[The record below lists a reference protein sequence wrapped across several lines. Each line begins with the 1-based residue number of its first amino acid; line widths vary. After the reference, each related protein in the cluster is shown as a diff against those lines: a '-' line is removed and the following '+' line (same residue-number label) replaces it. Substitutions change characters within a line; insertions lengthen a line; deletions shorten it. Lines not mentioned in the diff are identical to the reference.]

1 MTQSTT
7 PERATP
13 DSTTAAAYEDFQY
26 ENLAF
31 RNTHPDW
38 LGTVGRIFGM
48 DPARADACRV
58 LELGCGPGG
67 NLVPLAELLPGS
79 EFVGVD
85 RSSSQIARARADA
98 AAIGA
103 TNVRFE
109 AMDILDVPDWGPFDY
124 VICHGVFSWVPD
136 DVRRRILAI
145 ASEQLA
151 PHGIA
156 YVSYNTL
163 PGWHARGMLRAILR
177 RVVPEGPPQEMARTA
192 RTFLHILRT
201 QTPERLPLGGWL
213 RGELALLDQL
223 SDRYLYFEYLVEEN
237 VPLYF
242 DEFLQLATDA
252 GLQHLGDADVSSM
265 LPSQL
270 GDEGERFVDSIT
282 STQLEQEQL
291 LDYLT
296 IRLFRRTL
304 LCRSDVKL
312 EREIDHR
319 VLADGWVGSDL
330 TIPTGTDADSD
341 AAAGTVEARTV
352 GSTHETHLLD
362 DTELTFTDADGLRIS
377 SDDPVSKTMLHLLAL
392 AGPAGMQVA
401 RLTEAMARILARG
414 DASDPA
420 DTLTDEVTAR
430 AMRILVQGRLDA
442 GRWQR
447 PVTAV
452 VPQRPTTTRL
462 VRHQIAQGLTSVV
475 NARQEHRSIDPLD
488 RVLLT
493 AMDGT
498 QDAAG
503 LARAVLAA
511 RDVGTLS
518 LESADGAVEDPAA
531 LTTLVADRLQQLAAS
546 ALVLDPDR
554 AG

>member
-1 MTQSTT
+1 M
-7 PERATP
+7 A

-48 DPARADACRV
+48 TPARADACRV

-85 RSSSQIARARADA
+85 LSSTQIARARTDA

-109 AMDILDVPDWGPFDY
+109 AMDILDVPDWGSFDY

-136 DVRRRILAI
+136 DVRRRILTI
-145 ASEQLA
+145 ASEQLS
-151 PHGIA
+151 PQGIA

-177 RVVPEGPPQEMARTA
+177 RVVPEGPPQEMSRTA

-270 GDEGERFVDSIT
+270 GEEGERFVDSIT

-304 LCRSDVKL
+304 LCRSDVAL
-312 EREIDHR
+312 DREIDHR
-319 VLADGWVGSDL
+319 VLADGWIGSDL
-330 TIPTGTDADSD
+330 TAPDDD
-341 AAAGTVEARTV
+341 EAAGDDSLGDEAHR
-352 GSTHETHLLD
+352 THLLD

-392 AGPAGMQVA
+392 AGPAGMEVD
-401 RLTEAMARILARG
+401 RLTATMARILDRADETDG
-414 DASDPA
+414 ADASEPSG
-420 DTLTDEVTAR
+420 TLTDEVTAR

-462 VRHQIAQGLTSVV
+462 VRHQVAQGLTSVV
-475 NARQEHRSIDPLD
+475 TARQEHRSVDPLD
-488 RVLLT
+488 RVLLA

-498 QDAAG
+498 RDVPE
-503 LARAVLAA
+503 LARAVLDA
-511 RDVGTLS
+511 RDEGTLA
-518 LESADGAVEDPAA
+518 LESADGPVDDPQA
-531 LTTLVADRLQQLAAS
+531 LTRLITDRLRQLAAS
-546 ALVLDPDR
+546 GLVLDPER
-554 AG
+554 IG

>member
-13 DSTTAAAYEDFQY
+13 DSATAAAYEDFQY

-304 LCRSDVKL
+304 LCRSDVTL
-312 EREIDHR
+312 DREIDHR
-319 VLADGWVGSDL
+319 ILADGWIGADL
-330 TIPTGTDADSD
+330 TLS
-341 AAAGTVEARTV
+341 TV
-352 GSTHETHLLD
+352 GPDAQGEGVADLDAPGADTSVITD
-362 DTELTFTDADGLRIS
+362 DTELTFTDSDGLQIT
-377 SDDPVSKTMLHLLAL
+377 SDDPTSKAMLL
-392 AGPAGMQVA
+392 
-401 RLTEAMARILARG
+401 ELARAG
-414 DASDPA
+414 SSGRA
-420 DTLTDEVTAR
+420 TLEIVTAIAQR
-430 AMRILVQGRLDA
+430 LGRDADEELLDDVCARSMRILLQGRLDA
-442 GRWQR
+442 GRWRR
-447 PVTAV
+447 PTLRVPPQWPETTAV
-452 VPQRPTTTRL
+452 VRMQAFAGETT
-462 VRHQIAQGLTSVV
+462 VVGPRH
-475 NARQEHRSIDPLD
+475 EHRSVDPLD
-488 RVLLT
+488 RVLLA

-498 QDAAG
+498 NDLDA
-503 LARAVLAA
+503 LLEAVLAA
-511 RDVGTLS
+511 QASGELAIGLGADETLS
-518 LESADGAVEDPAA
+518 PDA
-531 LTTLVADRLQQLAAS
+531 LRPLVADRVATLCTS
-546 ALVLDPDR
+546 GLVLDADDAPR
-554 AG
+554 SA

>member
-1 MTQSTT
+1 M
-7 PERATP
+7 
-13 DSTTAAAYEDFQY
+13 DTTAAAYEDFQY

-48 DPARADACRV
+48 DPAPADRCRV

-79 EFVGVD
+79 EFVGID
-85 RSSSQIARARADA
+85 LSSSQIERARTDA
-98 AAIGA
+98 AAVGA

-109 AMDILDVPDWGPFDY
+109 AMDIRDVPDLGPFDY

-136 DVRRRILAI
+136 DARRRILSI
-145 ASEQLA
+145 ASEQLS

-177 RVVPEGPPQEMARTA
+177 RVVPAGPPQEMARTA

-201 QTPERLPLGGWL
+201 RTPEQLPLGAWL

-223 SDRYLYFEYLVEEN
+223 SDRYLYFEYLVDEN

-270 GDEGERFVDSIT
+270 GEEGERFVDSIT
-282 STQLEQEQL
+282 RTQLEQEQL

-304 LCRSDVKL
+304 LCRRDVDL
-312 EREIDHR
+312 QREIEHR
-319 VLADGWVGSDL
+319 VLADGWIGADL
-330 TIPTGTDADSD
+330 TLGAVGDRTADDDALPD
-341 AAAGTVEARTV
+341 
-352 GSTHETHLLD
+352 LD
-362 DTELTFTDADGLRIS
+362 DPAVRVPLLRDTTELTFVDGDGLRIA
-377 SDDPVSKTMLHLLAL
+377 SDDPVSKALLHAL
-392 AGPAGMQVA
+392 ARSGPAGRPTLDVVTTVA
-401 RLTEAMARILARG
+401 AELER
-414 DASDPA
+414 DADA
-420 DTLTDEVTAR
+420 ELVDDVCAR
-430 AMRILVQGRLDA
+430 AMRILLQGRLDA

-447 PVTAV
+447 PVATT
-452 VPQRPTTTRL
+452 VPERPRTTRT
-462 VRHQIAQGLTSVV
+462 VRMQADAGETSVV
-475 NARQEHRSIDPLD
+475 GPRHEHRSVDPLD
-488 RVLLT
+488 RALLV

-498 QDAAG
+498 RDLDGLVAAVVDAGDA
-503 LARAVLAA
+503 
-511 RDVGTLS
+511 GTLAIGHGG
-518 LESADGAVEDPAA
+518 SATPDPDA
-531 LTTLVADRLQQLAAS
+531 LRPLVADRLT
-546 ALVLDPDR
+546 ALVASGLLLGPVLGGVSR
-554 AG
+554 A

>member
-1 MTQSTT
+1 M
-7 PERATP
+7 ER
-13 DSTTAAAYEDFQY
+13 DTTAAAYEDFQY

-48 DPARADACRV
+48 DPAPADGCRV

-85 RSSSQIARARADA
+85 LSSTQVARARADA
-98 AAIGA
+98 AAIGVA
-103 TNVRFE
+103 NVRFE
-109 AMDILDVPDWGPFDY
+109 AMDIRDVPDWGPFDY

-136 DVRRRILAI
+136 DVRRRILTI
-145 ASEQLA
+145 ASEQLSA
-151 PHGIA
+151 QGIA

-192 RTFLHILRT
+192 RTFLTILRT
-201 QTPERLPLGGWL
+201 QTPERLPLGAWL
-213 RGELALLDQL
+213 RGELALLDRL
-223 SDRYLYFEYLVEEN
+223 SDRYLYFEYLVDEN

-270 GDEGERFVDSIT
+270 GEEGERFVDSIT
-282 STQLEQEQL
+282 RTQLEQEQL

-304 LCRSDVKL
+304 LCRTDVTL
-312 EREIDHR
+312 QREIDHR
-319 VLADGWVGSDL
+319 VLADGWIGADL
-330 TIPTGTDADSD
+330 TLEDGTTEAMLLGDDEVTFNDPDGLRIQSDDRISKALLHGLASAGPAGMTTRDAVAHVARLTGAT
-341 AAAGTVEARTV
+341 
-352 GSTHETHLLD
+352 D
-362 DTELTFTDADGLRIS
+362 DTELTDA
-377 SDDPVSKTMLHLLAL
+377 
-392 AGPAGMQVA
+392 
-401 RLTEAMARILARG
+401 
-414 DASDPA
+414 
-420 DTLTDEVTAR
+420 VTAR
-430 AMRILVQGRLDA
+430 AMRVLVQGRLDA

-447 PVTAV
+447 PVTDTL
-452 VPQRPTTTRL
+452 PERPTTTRL
-462 VRHQIAQGLTSVV
+462 VRHQAAAGLDSVV
-475 NARQEHRSIDPLD
+475 TARQEHRSVDALD
-488 RVLLT
+488 RALLA

-498 QDAAG
+498 RDVDGMVAAVLEARDAG
-503 LARAVLAA
+503 LL
-511 RDVGTLS
+511 DVEVAEGTVD
-518 LESADGAVEDPAA
+518 EAAA
-531 LTTLVADRLQQLAAS
+531 LRPLVTDRLALLAAS
-546 ALVLDPDR
+546 GLVL
-554 AG
+554 AVG

>member
-1 MTQSTT
+1 M
-7 PERATP
+7 
-13 DSTTAAAYEDFQY
+13 DTTAAAYEDFQY

-48 DPARADACRV
+48 QPAPADGCRV

-79 EFVGVD
+79 EFVGID
-85 RSSSQIARARADA
+85 LAASQIARARTDA

-109 AMDILDVPDWGPFDY
+109 AMDIRDVPDLGPFDY

-136 DVRRRILAI
+136 DARRRILAI
-145 ASEQLA
+145 AGEQLA
-151 PHGIA
+151 PQGIA

-177 RVVPEGPPQEMARTA
+177 RVVPQGPPKEMARTA

-201 QTPERLPLGGWL
+201 QTPEQLPLGAWL
-213 RGELALLDQL
+213 RGELTLLDQL
-223 SDRYLYFEYLVEEN
+223 SDRYLYFEYLVDEN

-270 GDEGERFVDSIT
+270 GEEGERFVDSIT
-282 STQLEQEQL
+282 RTQLEQEQL

-304 LCRSDVKL
+304 LCRDDVTIG
-312 EREIDHR
+312 REIDHR
-319 VLADGWVGSDL
+319 VLADGWIGADVR
-330 TIPTGTDADSD
+330 IDADV
-341 AAAGTVEARTV
+341 TEEQLL
-352 GSTHETHLLD
+352 STD
-362 DTELTFTDADGLRIS
+362 ELTFTDAEGLRIS
-377 SDDPVSKTMLHLLAL
+377 SDDPVSKAMLHALAT
-392 AGPAGMQVA
+392 AGPAGITTTEAVAHVA
-401 RLTEAMARILARG
+401 RITGRDD
-414 DASDPA
+414 DA
-420 DTLTDEVTAR
+420 LVDEVTAR

-447 PVTAV
+447 PVVGAA
-452 VPQRPTTTRL
+452 PERPMTSRL
-462 VRHQIAQGLTSVV
+462 VRHQVAAGLSSVV
-475 NARQEHRSIDPLD
+475 NARQEHRSVDPLD
-488 RVLLT
+488 RVLLA
-493 AMDGT
+493 AMDGKH
-498 QDAAG
+498 DATG
-503 LARAVLAA
+503 LAQAVLDA
-511 RDVGTLS
+511 RDAGVLS
-518 LESADGAVEDPAA
+518 LESNDGPVDDVASLAK
-531 LTTLVADRLQQLAAS
+531 LVADRSATLAAS
-546 ALVLDPDR
+546 GLVLDPAR
-554 AG
+554 V

>member
-1 MTQSTT
+1 M
-7 PERATP
+7 
-13 DSTTAAAYEDFQY
+13 DTTAAAYEDFQY

-48 DPARADACRV
+48 DPARADRCRV

-85 RSSSQIARARADA
+85 LSSSQIARARADA
-98 AAIGA
+98 AAVGV

-109 AMDILDVPDWGPFDY
+109 AMDIRDVPDWGPFDY

-136 DVRRRILAI
+136 DARRRILAI

-151 PHGIA
+151 PQGVA

-192 RTFLHILRT
+192 RTFLEIMRT
-201 QTPERLPLGGWL
+201 RTPEQLPLGAWL
-213 RGELALLDQL
+213 RGELMLLDQL
-223 SDRYLYFEYLVEEN
+223 SDRYLYFEYLVDEN

-270 GDEGERFVDSIT
+270 GEEGERFVDAIT
-282 STQLEQEQL
+282 RTQLEQEQL

-304 LCRSDVKL
+304 LCRSDVTL
-312 EREIDHR
+312 QREIEHR
-319 VLADGWVGSDL
+319 ILADGWIGADL
-330 TIPTGTDADSD
+330 TLGAVGDDGGETSDTSLPDLTDPAVRTPLLRD
-341 AAAGTVEARTV
+341 A
-352 GSTHETHLLD
+352 
-362 DTELTFTDADGLRIS
+362 TELVFVDGDGLRIA
-377 SDDPVSKTMLHLLAL
+377 SDDPISKSLLHELARS
-392 AGPAGMQVA
+392 GPAGRPTLELVTA
-401 RLTEAMARILARG
+401 IAEHLDRAA
-414 DASDPA
+414 DAELVD
-420 DTLTDEVTAR
+420 DVCAR
-430 AMRILVQGRLDA
+430 AMRILLQGRLDA

-447 PVTAV
+447 PIAVRLPERPRTTA
-452 VPQRPTTTRL
+452 T
-462 VRHQIAQGLTSVV
+462 VRHQAAAGETSVV
-475 NARQEHRSIDPLD
+475 GPRHEHRSVDPLD
-488 RVLLT
+488 RVLLV
-493 AMDGT
+493 AMDG
-498 QDAAG
+498 QRDADG
-503 LARAVLAA
+503 LAAAVMAA
-511 RDVGTLS
+511 RADGTLEIGHGEDTE
-518 LESADGAVEDPAA
+518 LEPGALRPLVTNRLAA
-531 LTTLVADRLQQLAAS
+531 LTAS
-546 ALVLDPDR
+546 GLVLADVDGD
-554 AG
+554 ADADGLSGA

>member
-1 MTQSTT
+1 M
-7 PERATP
+7 
-13 DSTTAAAYEDFQY
+13 DTTAAAYEDFQY

-48 DPARADACRV
+48 DPAPADGCRV

-67 NLVPLAELLPGS
+67 NLMPLAELLPGS

-85 RSSSQIARARADA
+85 LSSSQIARARTDA
-98 AAIGA
+98 AAIGV

-109 AMDILDVPDWGPFDY
+109 AMDIRDVPDWGPFDY

-145 ASEQLA
+145 ASEQLS
-151 PHGIA
+151 PQGIA

-201 QTPERLPLGGWL
+201 QTPERLPLGAWL

-223 SDRYLYFEYLVEEN
+223 SDRYLYFEYLVDEN

-242 DEFLQLATDA
+242 DEFLQLASDA

-282 STQLEQEQL
+282 RTQLEQEQL

-304 LCRSDVKL
+304 LCRRDVAI

-319 VLADGWVGSDL
+319 VLADGWIGADITRDAGL
-330 TIPTGTDADSD
+330 TDADLL
-341 AAAGTVEARTV
+341 GTDEV
-352 GSTHETHLLD
+352 
-362 DTELTFTDADGLRIS
+362 TFTDSEGLRIS
-377 SDDPVSKTMLHLLAL
+377 SDDPVSKAMLDALAS
-392 AGPAGMQVA
+392 AGPAGLATADAVAHVA
-401 RLTEAMARILARG
+401 RLTGREDR
-414 DASDPA
+414 DA
-420 DTLTDEVTAR
+420 LTDEVTAR

-447 PVTAV
+447 PVVAIA
-452 VPQRPTTTRL
+452 PERPATTRL
-462 VRHQIAQGLTSVV
+462 VRHQAGAGLSSVV
-475 NARQEHRSIDPLD
+475 NARQEHRSVDALD
-488 RVLLT
+488 RVLLA

-498 QDAAG
+498 LDRSG

-511 RDVGTLS
+511 RDAGVLS
-518 LESADGAVEDPAA
+518 LEASDGPVDDPEA
-531 LTTLVADRLQQLAAS
+531 LATLVDDRLRSFAAS
-546 ALVLDPDR
+546 GLLLDQVV
-554 AG
+554 G

>member
-1 MTQSTT
+1 M
-7 PERATP
+7 
-13 DSTTAAAYEDFQY
+13 DTTAAAYEDFQY

-48 DPARADACRV
+48 DPAPADGCRV

-67 NLVPLAELLPGS
+67 NLLPLAELLPGS

-85 RSSSQIARARADA
+85 LSSSQIARARADA

-109 AMDILDVPDWGPFDY
+109 AMDIRDVPDWGPFDF

-145 ASEQLA
+145 ASEQLS

-177 RVVPEGPPQEMARTA
+177 RVVPPGPPQEMARTA

-201 QTPERLPLGGWL
+201 QTPERLPLGAWL

-270 GDEGERFVDSIT
+270 GDEGERFVDAIT
-282 STQLEQEQL
+282 RTQLEQEQL

-304 LCRSDVKL
+304 LCPRDVVL
-312 EREIDHR
+312 EREVDHH
-319 VLADGWVGSDL
+319 VLAEGWIGADL
-330 TIPTGTDADSD
+330 TLAAVGEEHDDLPDLDDADVRARLLSD
-341 AAAGTVEARTV
+341 T
-352 GSTHETHLLD
+352 
-362 DTELTFTDADGLRIS
+362 TELTFIDSDGLRIA
-377 SDDPVSKTMLHLLAL
+377 SDDAISKAMLH
-392 AGPAGMQVA
+392 
-401 RLTEAMARILARG
+401 RLTRVGAGGTWMRDVIG
-414 DASDPA
+414 DVAHGLGRA
-420 DTLTDEVTAR
+420 DDDELVEDVCAR
-430 AMRILVQGRLDA
+430 AMRILLQGRLEV
-442 GRWQR
+442 GGWRR
-447 PVTAV
+447 PVAADVPDRPATTAV
-452 VPQRPTTTRL
+452 VRMQASAGETT
-462 VRHQIAQGLTSVV
+462 VVGPRH
-475 NARQEHRSIDPLD
+475 EHRSVDPLD
-488 RVLLT
+488 RALL
-493 AMDGT
+493 AVMDGT
-498 QDAAG
+498 LDREGLVAHLIAARSAG
-503 LARAVLAA
+503 LVAIAHGDGSDPDPSALRPLVEERLRA
-511 RDVGTLS
+511 
-518 LESADGAVEDPAA
+518 
-531 LTTLVADRLQQLAAS
+531 LAAS
-546 ALVLDPDR
+546 GLLLSPP
-554 AG
+554 

>member
-1 MTQSTT
+1 MN
-7 PERATP
+7 
-13 DSTTAAAYEDFQY
+13 TTAAAYEDFQY

-48 DPARADACRV
+48 QPARADACRV

-79 EFVGVD
+79 EFVGID
-85 RSSSQIARARADA
+85 LSSTQIARARADA
-98 AAIGA
+98 AAVGA

-109 AMDILDVPDWGPFDY
+109 AMDILDVPDWGPFDFI
-124 VICHGVFSWVPD
+124 ICHGVFSWVPD

-145 ASEQLA
+145 ASEQLS
-151 PHGIA
+151 PQGIA

-177 RVVPEGPPQEMARTA
+177 RVVPAGPPQEMARTA

-270 GDEGERFVDSIT
+270 GEEGERFVDSIT

-304 LCRSDVKL
+304 LCRRDVTL

-319 VLADGWVGSDL
+319 VLADGWIGSDL
-330 TIPTGTDADSD
+330 TATPPDPAEEADRAEDDHAAEGGAAEGGEDRAD
-341 AAAGTVEARTV
+341 AAADASRLRD
-352 GSTHETHLLD
+352 GSEM
-362 DTELTFTDADGLRIS
+362 TFTDADGLRIS
-377 SDDPVSKTMLHLLAL
+377 SDDPVSKAMLHVLAL
-392 AGPAGMQVA
+392 AGPGGIEVA
-401 RLTEAMARILARG
+401 ALVAEVARILGRAD
-414 DASDPA
+414 DAD
-420 DTLTDEVTAR
+420 DLTDEVTAR

-447 PVTAV
+447 PVVAI
-452 VPQRPTTTRL
+452 PPERPATTRL
-462 VRHQIAQGLTSVV
+462 VRHQLAQGLTSVV
-475 NARQEHRSIDPLD
+475 NARQEHRSVDALD
-488 RVLLT
+488 VALLT

-498 QDAAG
+498 CDTDG
-503 LARAVLAA
+503 LARAVLTAQA
-511 RDVGTLS
+511 EGTLT
-518 LESADGAVEDPAA
+518 LESAGGPVTDPSA
-531 LTTLVADRLQQLAAS
+531 LSVLIGDRLQQLAAS
-546 ALVLDPDR
+546 ALVLDTER
-554 AG
+554 TR

>member
-1 MTQSTT
+1 MTEGRM
-7 PERATP
+7 PAG
-13 DSTTAAAYEDFQY
+13 DATAAAYEDFQY

-38 LGTVGRIFGM
+38 LGTVGRLFGM
-48 DPARADACRV
+48 QPAPADACRV

-85 RSSSQIARARADA
+85 LSSSQIARGRADA
-98 AAIGA
+98 AAVGA

-109 AMDILDVPDWGPFDY
+109 AMDIRDVPDWGPFDF
-124 VICHGVFSWVPD
+124 VLCHGVFSWVPD
-136 DVRRRILAI
+136 EVRRRILTI
-145 ASEQLA
+145 SSEQLS
-151 PHGIA
+151 PQGIA

-177 RVVPEGPPQEMARTA
+177 RVVPQGPPPEMARTA

-201 QTPERLPLGGWL
+201 QTPERLPLGEWL
-213 RGELALLDQL
+213 RGELSLLDQL

-270 GDEGERFVDSIT
+270 GEEGERFVDSIT
-282 STQLEQEQL
+282 RTQLEQEQL

-304 LCRSDVKL
+304 LCRSDVAL
-312 EREIDHR
+312 DREIDHR
-319 VLADGWVGSDL
+319 VLADGWIGADL
-330 TIPTGTDADSD
+330 TVDPEATEAQLLSD
-341 AAAGTVEARTV
+341 DEV
-352 GSTHETHLLD
+352 
-362 DTELTFTDADGLRIS
+362 TFTDGEGLRIS
-377 SDDPVSKTMLHLLAL
+377 SDDRVSKALLTAL
-392 AGPAGMQVA
+392 AAAGPGGITTSDAVAQVA
-401 RLTEAMARILARG
+401 RLTGRDDLGAL
-414 DASDPA
+414 S
-420 DTLTDEVTAR
+420 DEVTAR

-447 PVTAV
+447 PVVGT
-452 VPQRPTTTRL
+452 PPERPSTTRL
-462 VRHQIAQGLTSVV
+462 VRHQVGSGLASVV
-475 NARQEHRSIDPLD
+475 NARQEHRSVDALD
-488 RVLLT
+488 RVLLG
-493 AMDGT
+493 AMDGSR
-498 QDAAG
+498 DLAG
-503 LARAVLAA
+503 LSQAVLAA
-511 RDVGTLS
+511 RDAGMLA
-518 LESADGAVEDPAA
+518 LETNDGPADDPAV
-531 LTTLVADRLQQLAAS
+531 LTTLVTDRVTALAAS
-546 ALVLDPDR
+546 GLVIDPDR
-554 AG
+554 R

>member
-13 DSTTAAAYEDFQY
+13 DSATAAAYEDFQY

-304 LCRSDVKL
+304 LCRSDVTL
-312 EREIDHR
+312 DREIDHR
-319 VLADGWVGSDL
+319 ILADGWIGADL
-330 TIPTGTDADSD
+330 TLS
-341 AAAGTVEARTV
+341 TV
-352 GSTHETHLLD
+352 GPDAQGEGVADLDAPGADTSVITD
-362 DTELTFTDADGLRIS
+362 DTELTFTDSDGLRIS
-377 SDDPVSKTMLHLLAL
+377 SDDPTSKAMLL
-392 AGPAGMQVA
+392 
-401 RLTEAMARILARG
+401 ELARAG
-414 DASDPA
+414 SSGRA
-420 DTLTDEVTAR
+420 TLEIVTAIAQR
-430 AMRILVQGRLDA
+430 LGRDADEELLDDVCARSMRILLQGRLDA
-442 GRWQR
+442 GRWRR
-447 PVTAV
+447 PTLRVPPQWPETTAV
-452 VPQRPTTTRL
+452 VRMQAFAGETT
-462 VRHQIAQGLTSVV
+462 VVGPRH
-475 NARQEHRSIDPLD
+475 EHRSVDPLD
-488 RVLLT
+488 RVLLA

-498 QDAAG
+498 NDLDA
-503 LARAVLAA
+503 LLEAVLAA
-511 RDVGTLS
+511 QASGELAIGLGADETLS
-518 LESADGAVEDPAA
+518 PDA
-531 LTTLVADRLQQLAAS
+531 LRPLVADRVATLCTS
-546 ALVLDPDR
+546 GLVLDADDAPR
-554 AG
+554 SA

>member
-1 MTQSTT
+1 M
-7 PERATP
+7 A
-13 DSTTAAAYEDFQY
+13 DSTTAAAYENFQY

-48 DPARADACRV
+48 DPARADRCRV

-85 RSSSQIARARADA
+85 LSSTQIARARADA

-103 TNVRFE
+103 SNLRFE
-109 AMDILDVPDWGPFDY
+109 AMDIRDVPDWGPFDY

-145 ASEQLA
+145 ADEQLS
-151 PHGIA
+151 PQGIA

-192 RTFLHILRT
+192 RTFLNILRT

-270 GDEGERFVDSIT
+270 GDEGERFVDAIT
-282 STQLEQEQL
+282 TTQLEQEQL

-304 LCRSDVKL
+304 LCRREVPL
-312 EREIDHR
+312 QREIDHR
-319 VLADGWVGSDL
+319 VLADGWVGADL
-330 TIPTGTDADSD
+330 TLATAQSDGSAQGAEPDGLDIP
-341 AAAGTVEARTV
+341 AAL
-352 GSTHETHLLD
+352 LLD
-362 DTELTFTDADGLRIS
+362 ATELTFTDSDGLRIS
-377 SDDPVSKTMLHLLAL
+377 SDDPVSKTMLRTIAA
-392 AGPAGMQVA
+392 AGPAGLEVATLVDEVAQVLG
-401 RLTEAMARILARG
+401 RT
-414 DASDPA
+414 DASDV
-420 DTLTDEVTAR
+420 LRDEVTAR
-430 AMRILVQGRLDA
+430 AMRILLQGRLDA
-442 GRWQR
+442 GRWRR
-447 PVTAV
+447 PITGT
-452 VPQRPTTTRL
+452 VPALPSTTRL
-462 VRHQIAQGLTSVV
+462 VRHQVAQGSVSVV
-475 NARQEHRSIDPLD
+475 NARQEHRSVDALD
-488 RVLLT
+488 RVLLG

-498 QDAAG
+498 RDATA
-503 LARAVLAA
+503 LAVAVLEA
-511 RDVGTLS
+511 RDVGALTL
-518 LESADGAVEDPAA
+518 ETADGPVEDPVM
-531 LTTLVADRLQQLAAS
+531 LTQLIGDRLDALAAA
-546 ALVLDPDR
+546 ALVLEASDR
-554 AG
+554 

>member
-13 DSTTAAAYEDFQY
+13 DSATAAAYEDFQY

-304 LCRSDVKL
+304 LCRSDVTL
-312 EREIDHR
+312 DREIDHR
-319 VLADGWVGSDL
+319 ILAVGWIGADL
-330 TIPTGTDADSD
+330 TLS
-341 AAAGTVEARTV
+341 TV
-352 GSTHETHLLD
+352 GPDAQGEGVADLDAPGADTSVITD
-362 DTELTFTDADGLRIS
+362 DTELTFTDSDGLQIT
-377 SDDPVSKTMLHLLAL
+377 SDDPTSKAMLL
-392 AGPAGMQVA
+392 
-401 RLTEAMARILARG
+401 ELARAG
-414 DASDPA
+414 SSGRA
-420 DTLTDEVTAR
+420 TLEIVTAIAQR
-430 AMRILVQGRLDA
+430 LGRDADEELLDDVCARSMRILLQGRLDA
-442 GRWQR
+442 GRWRR
-447 PVTAV
+447 PTLRVPPQWPETTAV
-452 VPQRPTTTRL
+452 VRMQAFAGETT
-462 VRHQIAQGLTSVV
+462 VVGPRH
-475 NARQEHRSIDPLD
+475 EHRSIDALD
-488 RVLLT
+488 RVLLV

-498 QDAAG
+498 NDLDA
-503 LARAVLAA
+503 LLEAVLAA
-511 RDVGTLS
+511 QASGELAIGLGADETLS
-518 LESADGAVEDPAA
+518 PDA
-531 LTTLVADRLQQLAAS
+531 LRPLVADRVATLCTS
-546 ALVLDPDR
+546 GLVLDADDAPR
-554 AG
+554 SA

>member
-1 MTQSTT
+1 M
-7 PERATP
+7 
-13 DSTTAAAYEDFQY
+13 DTTAAAYEDFQY

-48 DPARADACRV
+48 QPAPADGCRV

-79 EFVGVD
+79 EFVGID
-85 RSSSQIARARADA
+85 LSSSQIARARSDA

-103 TNVRFE
+103 TNLRFE
-109 AMDILDVPDWGPFDY
+109 AMDIRDVPDLGPFDY

-136 DVRRRILAI
+136 DARRRILAI
-145 ASEQLA
+145 ASEQLS

-192 RTFLHILRT
+192 RAFLHILRT
-201 QTPERLPLGGWL
+201 QTPEQLPLGAWL

-223 SDRYLYFEYLVEEN
+223 TDRYLYFEYLVDEN

-242 DEFLQLATDA
+242 DEFLQLASDA

-270 GDEGERFVDSIT
+270 GEEGERFVDSIT
-282 STQLEQEQL
+282 RTQLEQEQL

-304 LCRSDVKL
+304 LCRRDVAI

-319 VLADGWVGSDL
+319 VLADGWIGADL
-330 TIPTGTDADSD
+330 TFDPAVTDAQL
-341 AAAGTVEARTV
+341 T
-352 GSTHETHLLD
+352 STE
-362 DTELTFTDADGLRIS
+362 ELTFVDAEGLRIS
-377 SDDPVSKTMLHLLAL
+377 SDDPVSKAMLQALAA
-392 AGPAGMQVA
+392 AGPAGLATADAVAHVA
-401 RLTEAMARILARG
+401 RVLGRTELTDLTDLTE
-414 DASDPA
+414 
-420 DTLTDEVTAR
+420 LTDEVSAR
-430 AMRILVQGRLDA
+430 AMRILMQGRLDA

-447 PVTAV
+447 PVTGT
-452 VPQRPTTTRL
+452 VPEHPMTTRL
-462 VRHQIAQGLTSVV
+462 VRHQAAEGLPSVV
-475 NARQEHRSIDPLD
+475 NARQEHRSVDPLD

-498 QDAAG
+498 RDRAA
-503 LARAVLAA
+503 LARAVLDASEA
-511 RDVGTLS
+511 GMLS
-518 LESADGAVEDPAA
+518 LEASDGPVEDPAA
-531 LTTLVADRLQQLAAS
+531 LATLVEDRLATLAAS
-546 ALVLDPDR
+546 GLVLDPDR
-554 AG
+554 C